1 MSSVAIRSIEFENY
15 RCLRKARLDFGPFTV
30 LVGGNGTGKS
40 SVLRGLMVGGDQFS
54 IREEDI
60 SDRLRKR
67 TIQLRVQHQSGEFTY
82 RSVGEGYSG
91 PQPGTRQLLHLDLG
105 GLRAPNQLQ
114 SARVLAPNGQNVANV
129 LASLTRVRQQEL
141 SERFCA
147 LVPLY
152 ADVDF
157 HPLGGGNLTLRFQDR
172 WSKVWYQPQDVS
184 DGTMLVLAYLLLLHQ
199 EPQVDLIAIE
209 EPERGL
215 HPYLLGQ
222 LVQFLRAMAQGKIG
236 DRPVQ
241 IVAATHSAEFLN
253 HLEPEEVRFLS
264 RADSDGSTI
273 IERAPSDTPDW
284 RRAFMEYDSALGSMW
299 LSGVGGSRVA
309 DTDADAGRRLR
320 RGAGNSTASS
330 YCQGTRRAALRLRAR
345 RCSRPRATHDRLP
358 RPQADSHASFRG
370 TAESHRSTPST
381 WQ

>member
-15 RCLRKARLDFGPFTV
+15 RCLKKARLEFGPLTV

-40 SVLRGLMVGGDQFS
+40 SVLRALMWDQLGV
-54 IREEDI
+54 RKEDVT
-60 SDRLRKR
+60 DRAPKR
-67 TIQLRVQHQSGEFTY
+67 AIQLRIQHRDGEFILQGGS
-82 RSVGEGYSG
+82 SVSG
-91 PQPGTRQLLHLDLG
+91 PPPGSRQLLHLDLN

-114 SARVLAPNGQNVANV
+114 SELRLATSGQNMANV
-129 LASLTRVRQQEL
+129 LASLTRVRQQQL

-152 ADVDF
+152 ADVDTK
-157 HPLGGGNLTLRFQDR
+157 PLASGSHTLRFQDR

-184 DGTMLVLAYLLLLHQ
+184 DGTLLVLAYLLLLYQ

-222 LVQFLRAMAQGKIG
+222 LVQFLRAMAHGKIG
-236 DRPVQ
+236 GRPVQ

-264 RADSDGSTI
+264 RSDPDGSTI
-273 IERAPSDTPDW
+273 IEQAPSDTPDW

-299 LSGVGGSRVA
+299 LSGGLGGVP
-309 DTDADAGRRLR
+309 GR
-320 RGAGNSTASS
+320 
-330 YCQGTRRAALRLRAR
+330 
-345 RCSRPRATHDRLP
+345 
-358 RPQADSHASFRG
+358 
-370 TAESHRSTPST
+370 
-381 WQ
+381 